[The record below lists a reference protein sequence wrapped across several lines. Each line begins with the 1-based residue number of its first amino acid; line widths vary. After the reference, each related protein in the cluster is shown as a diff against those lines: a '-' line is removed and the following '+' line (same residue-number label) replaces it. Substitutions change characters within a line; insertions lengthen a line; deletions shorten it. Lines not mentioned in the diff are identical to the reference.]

1 MGSIHPLFR
10 QAAANSSALIA
21 PAMKPFKVRIG
32 TGTNASYELSIMAFT
47 ACDAITKAIDI
58 YFDGDDEMP
67 TAGLVVD
74 AEPLNFIPQA
84 A

>member
-1 MGSIHPLFR
+1 MGSIHPLFHS
-10 QAAANSSALIA
+10 AAANSSALTA

-32 TGTNASYELSIMAFT
+32 TGTSQTYELSIMAFT

-58 YFDGDDEMP
+58 YFDGDEEMP
-67 TAGLVVD
+67 SAGLVVD
-74 AEPLNFIPQA
+74 AEPLNLIPQA